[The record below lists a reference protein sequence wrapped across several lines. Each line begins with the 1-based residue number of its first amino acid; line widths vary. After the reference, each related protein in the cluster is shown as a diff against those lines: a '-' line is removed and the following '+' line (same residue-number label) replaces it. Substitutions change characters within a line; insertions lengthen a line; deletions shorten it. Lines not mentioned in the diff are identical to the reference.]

1 MSKRD
6 APAVSGGQGNLNAI
20 LDRGTQYEG
29 KLTFEG
35 TVLINGQF
43 SGEIF
48 TKDHL
53 IVGEHG
59 QVSADIQAGSIQI
72 SGEVNG
78 SIRAGTKV
86 EILSTGRFRGE
97 LNVPPQCLKIEPGA
111 ILDGTVHMDQGGKQA
126 QQPQPQEKA
135 G

>member
-6 APAVSGGQGNLNAI
+6 LPAAPGGQGNLNAI

-35 TVLINGQF
+35 TVLVNGQF
-43 SGEIF
+43 EGEIF

-59 QVSADIQAGSIQI
+59 QVSADIQTGSIQI

-78 SIRAGTKV
+78 SIKATTKV
-86 EILSTGRFRGE
+86 EILATGRFRGE
-97 LNVPPQCLKIEPGA
+97 LNVPPQCLHVEPGA
-111 ILDGTVHMDQGGKQA
+111 VLDGTVRMESGAKEA
-126 QQPQPQEKA
+126 QRPAPQEQA

>member
-1 MSKRD
+1 MAKQ
-6 APAVSGGQGNLNAI
+6 PTPTPGGQGNLNAI

-35 TVLINGQF
+35 TVLINGHF

-78 SIRAGTKV
+78 SIRASTKV

-97 LNVPPQCLKIEPGA
+97 MNVPPQCLKIEPGA
-111 ILDGTVHMDQGGKQA
+111 LLDGTVRMEQSTGKSH
-126 QQPQPQEKA
+126 QPEAQEKA
-135 G
+135 S

>member
-6 APAVSGGQGNLNAI
+6 MPGANGGQGNLNAI

-35 TVLINGQF
+35 TVLVNGQF

-59 QVSADIQAGSIQI
+59 QVSADIQTGSIQI
-72 SGEVNG
+72 SGEVTG
-78 SIRAGTKV
+78 SIKATTKV

-97 LNVPPQCLKIEPGA
+97 LNVPPQCLHVEPGA
-111 ILDGTVHMDQGGKQA
+111 LLDGTVRMENAAKHVQRSE
-126 QQPQPQEKA
+126 PQEKA